1 MSSPSK
7 NPSLCQTEARPATN
21 DGGTVRRR
29 KAARSLDGG
38 PSPTKGVKEVV
49 QHSHEE
55 QEEDVDDES
64 SSIEEVEEEPPTPVV
79 TPAPVALDA
88 AGKVAMA
95 EGKSRKI
102 LTRAIT
108 AIIMMGSFL
117 FIVFYLGHLW
127 VCALIV
133 VLQTM
138 IFKELVALRYERVKT
153 ETEGE
158 VRWFRTIQWGWFFVA
173 MVYAYG
179 SSFLKAPMGFG
190 ESLKVGKK
198 MLRSVGFV
206 DELSFLQAFSFALY
220 SLVFTVTVLSFRK
233 GLYRVQLIQL
243 TWTLMTLAVVV
254 AQLKFAV
261 YMVHEGLFWFL
272 FPVSLVV
279 ANDTFAYFSGMAFGK
294 KFIKAPFLQLS
305 PNKTWEGFIGGFVL
319 TVLYGVLSAPLWG
332 SVDYLRC
339 GFHEIQIG
347 KTTCYSDVVFARG
360 PDGFS
365 PMQKHAVWYAFFASL
380 VAPFGG
386 FFASAIKRAFK
397 IKDFDSFIPGHGG
410 VTDRMDCQMI
420 MSLFGYVYYTT
431 FIASLH
437 LKLPLPQLLTTIEML
452 DIDQV
457 AEVAKFA
464 LDRMDDHS
472 RSQLLSAFH

>member
-1 MSSPSK
+1 MSISTTTQRRGATK
-7 NPSLCQTEARPATN
+7 VAALPA
-21 DGGTVRRR
+21 VI
-29 KAARSLDGG
+29 AAA
-38 PSPTKGVKEVV
+38 EN
-49 QHSHEE
+49 EN
-55 QEEDVDDES
+55 DES
-64 SSIEEVEEEPPTPVV
+64 ANNTTDSDEEPPTPAM
-79 TPAPVALDA
+79 TPALLDA
-88 AGKVAMA
+88 VISGD
-95 EGKSRKI
+95 GKSVGAAEVKTRKI

-108 AIIMMGSFL
+108 AILMMSSFL

-138 IFKELVALRYERVKT
+138 IFKELVALRYEKVKRQ
-153 ETEGE
+153 TEGE
-158 VRWFRTIQWGWFFVA
+158 VRWFRTIQWGWFVVA

-179 SSFLKAPMGFG
+179 SSFLKAPMGFL
-190 ESLKVGKK
+190 EQLKVGKK
-198 MLRSVGFV
+198 SLRAFGFV

-233 GLYRVQLIQL
+233 GLYKVQLIQL
-243 TWTLMTLAVVV
+243 TWTLMTLGVVV

-294 KFIKAPFLQLS
+294 RFIKMPFLQLS
-305 PNKTWEGFIGGFVL
+305 PNKTWEGFLGGLLL
-319 TVLYGVLSAPLWG
+319 TVSYGVLSAPVWG
-332 SVDYLRC
+332 SVDFLRC
-339 GFHEIQIG
+339 GFHELHTG
-347 KTTCYSDVVFARG
+347 RKPCFSDPLFTPNEHG
-360 PDGFS
+360 IS
-365 PMQKHAVWYAFFASL
+365 PVQKHAVYYALFASL

-410 VTDRMDCQMI
+410 VMDRMDCQML

-437 LKLPLPQLLTTIEML
+437 LKLPVPQLLTTIEML
-452 DIDQV
+452 DMDQI

-464 LDRMDDHS
+464 LDRLDEAT
-472 RSQLLSAFH
+472 RRQLLGL